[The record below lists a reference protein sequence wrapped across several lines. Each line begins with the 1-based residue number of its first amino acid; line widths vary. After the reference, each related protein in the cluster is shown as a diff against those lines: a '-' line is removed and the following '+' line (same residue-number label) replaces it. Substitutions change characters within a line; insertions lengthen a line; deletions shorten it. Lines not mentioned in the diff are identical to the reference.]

1 MSLSSESVAVITG
14 AASGIGRALA
24 LRLSKEKI
32 AGIAISDVNEKELK
46 ETLEIVEKLGVNV
59 STHIVDV
66 SKLEEIRVLADEVI
80 EKHGR
85 VTHLVNNAGV
95 ALIGTVE
102 ELSLEDIEWL
112 MGINFWGTIY
122 GVKVFLPILRKQKLA
137 HIINLSSVFGFV
149 APLGQAA
156 YAASKFAVRGFTESL
171 RHELGGSNIL
181 VSCVHPG
188 GVKTN
193 ICNDSRIGEQASE
206 DEKKKVTRFFDKASP
221 TTPEQAAEIIVKGIK
236 ERNPR
241 ILIGS
246 DARQID
252 KIQRLFPKKY
262 FSVMDKLSGGKIS
275 ASMKS
280 KNT

>member
-1 MSLSSESVAVITG
+1 M
-14 AASGIGRALA
+14 
-24 LRLSKEKI
+24 
-32 AGIAISDVNEKELK
+32 SDVNEKELK

-66 SKLEEIRVLADEVI
+66 SKLEEMRVLADEVI

-122 GVKVFLPILRKQKLA
+122 GIKVFLPILRKQKLA

-181 VSCVHPG
+181 VFCVHPG